1 MFNCPIKFIFCVKK
15 NKKNSLIYFIFV
27 RPIYVIKKTYFYHEP
42 KITYYYVNIQYVSC
56 KNMVQNGLTGNLIP
70 GPTGIGPRNTP
81 HLVQL
86 NITWTGPRSNGPS
99 DLVQ

>member
-1 MFNCPIKFIFCVKK
+1 MLIF
-15 NKKNSLIYFIFV
+15 
-27 RPIYVIKKTYFYHEP
+27 
-42 KITYYYVNIQYVSC
+42 NIQYVSC
-56 KNMVQNGLTGNLIP
+56 KNMVQNCLTGNLIP

>member
-1 MFNCPIKFIFCVKK
+1 M
-15 NKKNSLIYFIFV
+15 
-27 RPIYVIKKTYFYHEP
+27 RPIYDIKKKKTCFYHEP

-56 KNMVQNGLTGNLIP
+56 KNMVQNGLTGKLIP
-70 GPTGIGPRNTP
+70 GPTEIGPRNTP

-99 DLVQ
+99 DLVQCIHLPSEDLFQS

>member
-1 MFNCPIKFIFCVKK
+1 
-15 NKKNSLIYFIFV
+15 
-27 RPIYVIKKTYFYHEP
+27 
-42 KITYYYVNIQYVSC
+42 
-56 KNMVQNGLTGNLIP
+56 MVQNGLTGNLIP